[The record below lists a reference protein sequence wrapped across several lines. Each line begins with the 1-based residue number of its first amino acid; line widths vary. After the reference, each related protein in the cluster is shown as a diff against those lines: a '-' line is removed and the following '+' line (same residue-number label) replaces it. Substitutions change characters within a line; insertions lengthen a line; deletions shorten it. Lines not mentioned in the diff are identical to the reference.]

1 MLQVEIDV
9 NNKYTD
15 LRSGLSMTAVACVA
29 VFFRFLLAGEAQS
42 QGEVT
47 QIHPP
52 ATNFLLPL
60 SPCPCAT
67 PTCLKGNG
75 KDCYA
80 GYEGCNS

>member
-15 LRSGLSMTAVACVA
+15 LRSGLSMRAVACVA
-29 VFFRFLLAGEAQS
+29 VFFRFLLAGEGQS
-42 QGEVT
+42 QGE
-47 QIHPP
+47 IHPP

-60 SPCPCAT
+60 SMCPRAT